1 MENKLIPNWDIHQ
14 SSGMKG
20 REVNQRGA
28 KETDLEERSSV
39 QDRSILSTLSCGCSL
54 RSLEQ
59 NQSSQD
65 ARVDH

>member
-1 MENKLIPNWDIHQ
+1 
-14 SSGMKG
+14 MKG

-54 RSLEQ
+54 RSLEK